1 MKTLTVRMSD
11 EDYQAIVK
19 GAKRDKRT
27 LSNFML
33 ASTLKSVQ
41 KSYYVSAA
49 EMQDI
54 VSDKVSMKGIGEG
67 HRDARNKRGRHV

>member
-19 GAKRDKRT
+19 SAKKDKRT

-33 ASTLKSVQ
+33 ASTLKTIEKTFYTSP
-41 KSYYVSAA
+41 A
-49 EMQDI
+49 ETHDI
-54 VSDKVSMKGIGEG
+54 VSDKLLLKGIEQG
-67 HRDARNKRGRHV
+67 HRDARKKHGRYV

>member
-19 GAKRDKRT
+19 GAKKDKRT

-33 ASTLKSVQ
+33 ASTLKSLERTF
-41 KSYYVSAA
+41 YTSAA
-49 EMQDI
+49 ETHDI
-54 VSDKVSMKGIGEG
+54 VSDRLLMKGIEQG
-67 HRDARNKRGRHV
+67 HRDARKKRGRYV